1 MKDILIIFI
10 IMLVLLLLISA
21 LGGTMRFEKFDL
33 TGAPVYLPPQ
43 ITLEEANHM
52 TERFIDSKN
61 TSLASMAGL
70 SNDLVNKY
78 KFGSQHGKVTAE
90 EAIVANGNKGNNTH
104 QFSTIEP
111 FDGNT
116 DIYQTITSVAHNIKN
131 KFINSFSS

>member
-78 KFGSQHGKVTAE
+78 KFGSQHGKVTTE
-90 EAIVANGNKGNNTH
+90 EANTKVNTH

-116 DIYQTITSVAHNIKN
+116 DIFQTIAAVATNIKKN
-131 KFINSFSS
+131 FTGSS

>member
-21 LGGTMRFEKFDL
+21 FGGTMRFEKFDL

-43 ITLEEANHM
+43 ITLEEANYM
-52 TERFIDSKN
+52 TERFVDSQKIIN
-61 TSLASMAGL
+61 LPSL
-70 SNDLVNKY
+70 SNFPSELVNKY

-90 EAIVANGNKGNNTH
+90 EANNHNIPRH

-111 FDGNT
+111 FEDSTIYATIVNTVGNLR
-116 DIYQTITSVAHNIKN
+116 N
-131 KFINSFSS
+131 KIGL

>member
-43 ITLEEANHM
+43 ITLEEANYM
-52 TERFIDSKN
+52 TERFVENKPFN
-61 TSLASMAGL
+61 L
-70 SNDLVNKY
+70 SNLSNFPSELVNKY
-78 KFGSQHGKVTAE
+78 KFGSQSGKVTAE
-90 EAIVANGNKGNNTH
+90 EAISNNYKH

-111 FDGNT
+111 FDDATLYGTVTN
-116 DIYQTITSVAHNIKN
+116 AFNNLKN
-131 KFINSFSS
+131 KIPGLSSP